1 MTCVYVYRCSGAP
14 SPAAAASDDSTDRY
28 HPSCSTNGSGIAD
41 ASIWTMYVLLSP
53 PSTAAAA
60 AAAHANKRPT
70 TPNRRVRNVI
80 ASDAAAAAAAAAT
93 E

>member
-60 AAAHANKRPT
+60 AAHANKRPT